1 MTFKVKL
8 TTEASGQV
16 RLINSVLF
24 MLQSSQNVFANFISL
39 SFLFFLLF
47 CETVVLVKVVRLQ
60 CICLVVGGNAAL

>member
-47 CETVVLVKVVRLQ
+47 CETVVLVKAVRLQ